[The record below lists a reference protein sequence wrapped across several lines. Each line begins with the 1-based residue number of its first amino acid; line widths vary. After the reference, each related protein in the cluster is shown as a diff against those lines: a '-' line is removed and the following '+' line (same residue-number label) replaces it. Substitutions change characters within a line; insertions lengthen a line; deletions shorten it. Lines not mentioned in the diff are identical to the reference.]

1 MIKVYLKIFLSF
13 LFIQLLILLDF
24 VFFDG
29 SEGLIGFIKALVYLL
44 FPFITLFI
52 CLYEKIENRNR
63 YFIID
68 TLYAVFLEIA
78 FLFIPHLTKVY
89 ILKRKLPADSKSE
102 FLFDFFI
109 LAFFASIL
117 FVGIVF
123 QILLLF
129 MSRKWKLHD
138 GSRAKPSP
146 DWKGPRSGLPWW
158 VSLSNPQAME
168 PDGGT
173 LESG

>member
-13 LFIQLLILLDF
+13 LCIQLLILLDNI
-24 VFFDG
+24 FFDG

-44 FPFITLFI
+44 FPFIALFI

-78 FLFIPHLTKVY
+78 FLFIPHLTEVY

-109 LAFFASIL
+109 LTFFASIL

-138 GSRAKPSP
+138 GGR
-146 DWKGPRSGLPWW
+146 
-158 VSLSNPQAME
+158 N
-168 PDGGT
+168 
-173 LESG
+173 